1 MTAETLA
8 RNHLSLRYWGQK
20 IILPSMLVL
29 LVLLLIFSTLSET
42 ERFRDHSATIIGF
55 FVFYF
60 VIIRGG
66 HILMI
71 RSLHMELL
79 TKHEDAYRYELA
91 AMDPIVFKRKSLGF
105 TLAQI
110 KRRILEDARRPNGQR
125 SRYGL

>member
-1 MTAETLA
+1 MTPETLV
-8 RNHLSLRYWGQK
+8 RNHLSLRYWGQH
-20 IILPSMLVL
+20 IVLPSMLVL
-29 LVLLLIFSTLSET
+29 LVLLFVLSAMSEA

-60 VIIRGG
+60 VILRGG
-66 HILMI
+66 HIVMI
-71 RSLHMELL
+71 RSLHKELL
-79 TKHEDAYRYELA
+79 TKHEEAYRFELA
-91 AMDPIVFKRKSLGF
+91 AVHPILFKKKSLGF